1 MGGSFTR
8 SKVLGDGGS
17 IGQKFNKANGGS
29 SGQGKK
35 MLKDEAKKIALEN
48 LSLQELLQL
57 LQKKASSNPSPQSTK
72 PQNAGQQT
80 QPSQANTAAGQEQQA
95 SQANNA
101 GQEGGDDD
109 DDGGDD

>member
-1 MGGSFTR
+1 MNVIR
-8 SKVLGDGGS
+8 SKSNTSFIDYPNQNTLAEQFS
-17 IGQKFNKANGGS
+17 
-29 SGQGKK
+29 GKK
-35 MLKDEAKKIALEN
+35 MSKDEAKKIALEN

-72 PQNAGQQT
+72 PQNAGQQN
-80 QPSQANTAAGQEQQA
+80 QPSQANTAAGEEQQA

-109 DDGGDD
+109 DGGGDD